1 MQEQIIQE
9 SYSYLNDLNTKVLHT
24 NTLVDVFK
32 AFIKNIH
39 QSFSTL
45 SMQLNEFSEQFYTQL
60 AQTPEENELNLFY
73 YNQLS
78 NAIIALSHNLEE
90 QMIDMQQDII
100 QPYEDFSTNY
110 YQINSTL
117 IIKAKEFLKQIENQ
131 RDTLFTKQQHYLRTA
146 YDLEKKKNSKQLKLR
161 ADELFVDYR
170 QELVVVNQL
179 WHIFNEKF
187 KSQFDEY
194 DQNEL
199 TRTQITKT
207 TSEKVVS
214 HFFQL
219 TNILN
224 LKLQQVLTSS
234 NEKFSLIQ
242 SKHSSEK
249 QPVLKNILRNRKFNI
264 FKVTKQDNFITYEDW
279 IANINSHDKFDPVN
293 LQKFKLTQ
301 QMEQQI
307 NLLIEL
313 VSQSTIQDQNKQ
325 QQFQSIIDFDYE
337 TLFQHQDTRI
347 KLLDSII
354 KIIDQAP
361 TDVILINPQS
371 NDLLVLIAKHLILN
385 LQKDQYFNVVEFN
398 LLLNFITQFGMREKN
413 QFIAIGQQASE
424 KTFLFYEKNKW
435 QQLLLYLNEQENL
448 PSTNKYENSNQNYK
462 KTQILNLLYQ
472 KKRIIKEQMTQEQK
486 LNYLKVLL
494 NLQKIC
500 SIMLKLDI
508 KIDYASETIIIL
520 SKMCNIRVHD
530 IVLLLEQF
538 ESIKIYMEQIQP
550 QSPKTQQL
558 IMEKKRLF
566 YIFKKCL
573 KYVPLQEQL
582 KIVLIN
588 KEFSQLSM
596 KIKQRYLCLNTL
608 TERLSLKRKLLWI
621 SLLQPECIQ
630 LDYYKLKEKYSKQ
643 AGGKEATLEH
653 QIAQDVQ
660 RSFNSG
666 GQQSKINH
674 LTLHNLLK
682 LYAYYNN
689 TVSYT
694 QGMNFVMGFIFTI
707 MIEEELTFRCFAA
720 LINLLLKDVLLYDLK
735 YIRVF
740 FYKLDRLLAIFMP
753 KIHQH
758 LKEEKIEAGHYSA
771 PWFITLFTGSFMKN
785 EFSTVLFDI
794 WDLLLSR
801 GWCGFYQ
808 IILGIFQTYEEKI
821 LSMKFDMLLQFLNN
835 LSKAEFFTQNTDEI
849 ASLKTLKQ
857 RALRFKVTN
866 KLIGELDK
874 EYYLVRQKINNLM
887 NS

>member
-1 MQEQIIQE
+1 M
-9 SYSYLNDLNTKVLHT
+9 D
-24 NTLVDVFK
+24 DM
-32 AFIKNIH
+32 H
-39 QSFSTL
+39 Q
-45 SMQLNEFSEQFYTQL
+45 N
-60 AQTPEENELNLFY
+60 
-73 YNQLS
+73 
-78 NAIIALSHNLEE
+78 
-90 QMIDMQQDII
+90 II
-100 QPYEDFSTNY
+100 QPYEDFSANY
-110 YQINSTL
+110 FQTNSTL
-117 IIKAKEFLKQIENQ
+117 IIKAKEFLKQVQTQ
-131 RDTLFTKQQHYLRTA
+131 RESLFNKQQVYLKTA
-146 YDLEKKKNSKQLKLR
+146 YDLEKKKNSKQLQSK

-170 QELVVVNQL
+170 QELTIVNQL

-199 TRTQITKT
+199 ARTQLTKT
-207 TSEKVVS
+207 TSENVVS
-214 HFFQL
+214 HISKV

-224 LKLQQVLTSS
+224 SKLQQVLASS
-234 NEKFSLIQ
+234 NEKFSLIHQ
-242 SKHSSEK
+242 KHSNEK
-249 QPVLKNILRNRKFNI
+249 QPVLKNIMRNRTFNV

-279 IANINSHDKFDPVN
+279 IANINSHDKFDPIN

-307 NLLIEL
+307 NILIDL
-313 VSQSTIQDQNKQ
+313 VQQAKTQDYNK
-325 QQFQSIIDFDYE
+325 QQFQSVLDIDFE
-337 TLFQHQDTRI
+337 TLFQCQDTRI

-354 KIIDQAP
+354 QIIDQAP
-361 TDVILINPQS
+361 TDVIVINPSS
-371 NDLLVLIAKHLILN
+371 NDLLILIAKHLILN
-385 LQKDQYFNVVEFN
+385 LQKDQNFNVVEFN
-398 LLLNFITQFGMREKN
+398 QLLNFITQFGMREKN

-435 QQLLLYLNEQENL
+435 QQLLLYLNEKENM
-448 PSTNKYENSNQNYK
+448 SNTNKCENHNQNNSRHTKPK
-462 KTQILNLLYQ
+462 KTQIINLLYQ
-472 KKRIIKEQMTQEQK
+472 KKRIINEKMTQEQR

-520 SKMCNIRVHD
+520 SKMCNIRVQD

-566 YIFKKCL
+566 YTLKKCL
-573 KYVPLQEQL
+573 KYLSLSDQL
-582 KIVLIN
+582 TIVQIN

-596 KIKQRYLCLNTL
+596 KIKQRYLCLNNL
-608 TERLSLKRKLLWI
+608 TQRSSIKRKLLWT
-621 SLLQPECIQ
+621 SLLQPESIQ

-643 AGGKEATLEH
+643 AGVKEATLEH

-689 TVSYT
+689 TISYT
-694 QGMNFVMGFIFTI
+694 QGMNFVMGFIYTI

-720 LINLLLKDVLLYDLK
+720 LINQLLKDVLLYDLK

-740 FYKLDRLLAIFMP
+740 FYKLDRILAIFMP

-794 WDLLLSR
+794 WDVLLSR

-808 IILGIFQTYEEKI
+808 IILGIFQTYEDKI
-821 LSMKFDMLLQFLNN
+821 LSMKFDVLLQFLNN

-849 ASLKTLKQ
+849 ASLKTLKY
-857 RALRFKVTN
+857 RALKFKVTN
-866 KLIGELDK
+866 KMIEELDK